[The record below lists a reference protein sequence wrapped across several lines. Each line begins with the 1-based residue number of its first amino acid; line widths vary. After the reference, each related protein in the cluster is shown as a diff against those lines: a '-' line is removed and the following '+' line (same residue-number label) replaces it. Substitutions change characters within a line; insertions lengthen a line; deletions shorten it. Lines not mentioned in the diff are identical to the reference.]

1 MTTLKLEERIVTTI
15 KLEDYDVSQ
24 ECGFLPTVSPASAQL
39 PEAFGLLQQTAALLP
54 KWLTTG
60 KIRQAIKSVPE
71 VDVDQEILDEMQ
83 LRRLIL
89 LYSFLTH
96 AYVWG
101 EPTPAKI
108 LPRNIAVPFYK
119 VSQKMGRPPILSYAS
134 YILDNWVRIND
145 QEPIASGNIM
155 ISQNFLDALD
165 ENWFILIHL
174 DIEVKAAPS
183 LAAIPSILKGI
194 ERDDVSTVMSALT
207 DIKNAWTNI
216 NAIMKRMPEGCDP
229 YIFYNRIRPYL
240 NGWKNNQVLP
250 EGLIYKGVTAY
261 GEKPQKFLGA
271 TGAQGAIVPT
281 MDALLNIAHEPD
293 PLRKYLMEMRDYM
306 PPKHRAFVEAVEKHS
321 TLRNFVKN
329 RLNQWPK
336 LTDLYNDCVSLME
349 KFRTQHLKLAAR
361 YINQQA
367 TKVNKN
373 NGIGTGGT
381 PFMQYL
387 KKHRDECGQHLL
399 ASKNQ

>member
-1 MTTLKLEERIVTTI
+1 MRTLKLEN
-15 KLEDYDVSQ
+15 YDVSR
-24 ECGFLPTVSPASAQL
+24 EWGFLPTISPASAQL
-39 PEAFGLLQQTAALLP
+39 PESFGQIQQTAVLLP

-60 KIRQAIKSVPE
+60 KIRFTLESVPE
-71 VDVDQEILDEMQ
+71 VDVDKEILDEMQ

-89 LYSFLTH
+89 LYSFLAH

-134 YILDNWVRIND
+134 YILDNWMPIND
-145 QEPIASGNIM
+145 QEPIASDNIM
-155 ISQNFLDALD
+155 ISQNFLDGLD

-207 DIKNAWTNI
+207 DIKNTWTNI

-229 YIFYNRIRPYL
+229 YIYYNRIRPYL

-349 KFRTQHLKLAAR
+349 KFRTQHLKLAAG

-387 KKHRDECGQHLL
+387 KKHRDECSQHLL

>member
-1 MTTLKLEERIVTTI
+1 
-15 KLEDYDVSQ
+15 
-24 ECGFLPTVSPASAQL
+24 
-39 PEAFGLLQQTAALLP
+39 
-54 KWLTTG
+54 
-60 KIRQAIKSVPE
+60 
-71 VDVDQEILDEMQ
+71 
-83 LRRLIL
+83 
-89 LYSFLTH
+89 
-96 AYVWG
+96 
-101 EPTPAKI
+101 
-108 LPRNIAVPFYK
+108 
-119 VSQKMGRPPILSYAS
+119 MGRPPILSYAS

-271 TGAQGAIVPT
+271 TGAQSAIIPA
-281 MDALLNIAHEPD
+281 MDALLNITHEPD
-293 PLRKYLMEMRDYM
+293 PLREYLREMRNYM

>member
-1 MTTLKLEERIVTTI
+1 MSTI

-24 ECGFLPTVSPASAQL
+24 ECGFLPTVSPASAKL
-39 PEAFGLLQQTAALLP
+39 PESFGSLQQTAALLA
-54 KWLTTG
+54 KLLSTS
-60 KIRQAIKSVPE
+60 KIRQALESVPE
-71 VDVDQEILDEMQ
+71 VDVDNEILDEMQ
-83 LRRLIL
+83 LRQLVL
-89 LYSFLTH
+89 LYSFLSH

-119 VSQKMGRPPILSYAS
+119 IAQKMGRPPILSYAS
-134 YILDNWVRIND
+134 YILDNWVPIND
-145 QEPIASGNIM
+145 QEPIAIGNIT

-165 ENWFILIHL
+165 ENWFVLMHV

-183 LAAIPSILKGI
+183 LAAIPSIFKGI
-194 ERDDVSTVMSALT
+194 ERDDVGTVISALM
-207 DIKNAWTNI
+207 DIKKAWTNI
-216 NAIMKRMPEGCDP
+216 NASMKRMPEGCDP
-229 YIFYNRIRPYL
+229 YIYYNRIRPYL
-240 NGWKNNQVLP
+240 NGWKNNQLLP
-250 EGLIYKGVTAY
+250 EGLIYQGVVAY

-271 TGAQGAIVPT
+271 TGAQSAIVPT
-281 MDALLNIAHEPD
+281 MDALLNITHESNSFREY
-293 PLRKYLMEMRDYM
+293 LREMRDYM

-329 RLNQWPK
+329 RLHQWPK
-336 LTDLYNDCVSLME
+336 LTDLYNDCVSIME

-367 TKVNKN
+367 TKVNN
-373 NGIGTGGT
+373 NKGIGTGGT

-387 KKHRDECGQHLL
+387 KKHRDQCTLHLL
-399 ASKNQ
+399 AAKNQ